1 MSTADFSGASFSG
14 LDEERRA
21 ELWAALAL
29 QSLKGLKVA
38 ARAALAAH
46 YGSPYAA
53 VQKAKDWPA
62 LGLSPELSERYARG
76 LWRDEARAKWDLI
89 RASGEKLL
97 LFSDSA
103 YPALLRE
110 IPDPPLFIFYRG
122 DTSLLRNPAVG
133 VVGARKCTREGM
145 SVAVNIARGLSR
157 AGVTTIS
164 GLAKGIDRVVH
175 LAGLEGPGGSIAV
188 LGCGVDVVYPK
199 SNLDLYD
206 LMQEKGLIISEFL
219 PGSEPKQYNF
229 PVRNRIISG
238 LSRAVLV
245 VEAAV
250 RSGTLI
256 TARHAAEQGR
266 EVYAVPGS
274 ATAESSEGC
283 HDLIRRGA
291 KPVFSAEDILLDLAP
306 ILQGELEDRALAAR
320 GRAAKAAASLDELG
334 ILPWSGEA
342 PPAGAEAADLPS
354 SPDKLPVRL
363 DAAALSHLAKGLDA
377 LEHSILKLLNESPN
391 CHIDSICNLLSL
403 DAAEAGRALALL
415 EVRGL
420 VRRRP
425 GMYYSILP

>member
-1 MSTADFSGASFSG
+1 MSGAGASG
-14 LDEERRA
+14 FNEERRT

-29 QSLKGLKVA
+29 TSLKGLNA
-38 ARAALAAH
+38 ASRAKLAAH

-53 VQKAKDWPA
+53 VQNVKDWNS
-62 LGLSPELSERYARG
+62 LGLAPELAERYTSG
-76 LWRDEARAKWDLI
+76 LWRDEAHDKWNLI

-97 LFSDSA
+97 LFSDA
-103 YPALLRE
+103 EYPALLRE
-110 IPDPPLFIFYRG
+110 IPDPPLFLFYRG
-122 DTSLLRNPAVG
+122 DTSLLRSASVG

-164 GLAKGIDRVVH
+164 GLAMGIDRVVH

-206 LMQEKGLIISEFL
+206 LMQSRGLILSEFL

-229 PVRNRIISG
+229 PIRNRIISG

-274 ATAESSEGC
+274 AAAESSEGC

-306 ILQGELEDRALAAR
+306 ILQGELEENIQTRPS
-320 GRAAKAAASLDELG
+320 RAAKAAASLDELG
-334 ILPWSGEA
+334 ILPWQGEA
-342 PPAGAEAADLPS
+342 AKGQAAPAGLPKNTLPPPAKRDATALA
-354 SPDKLPVRL
+354 RL
-363 DAAALSHLAKGLDA
+363 CAGLDA
-377 LEHSILKLLNESPN
+377 TEQNIVNLLNGQPN
-391 CHIDSICNLLSL
+391 CHIDSICNELGL
-403 DAAEAGRALALL
+403 DASGASRALTIL
-415 EVRGL
+415 EVKGL
-420 VRRRP
+420 VRRLP
-425 GMYYSILP
+425 GMYYTILSHEQ